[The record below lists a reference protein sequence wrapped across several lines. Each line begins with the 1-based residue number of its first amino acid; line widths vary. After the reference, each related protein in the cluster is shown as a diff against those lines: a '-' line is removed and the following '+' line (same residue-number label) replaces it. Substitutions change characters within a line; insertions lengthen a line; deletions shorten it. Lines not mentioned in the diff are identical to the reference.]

1 MRRLERRTRDT
12 LVAALLREQGRRG
25 WTDER
30 MAAMLG
36 ISRSLWAKV
45 SRGQARP
52 RMRLLQGVSRAFPW
66 LQGAVLLHL
75 AGRDEP
81 TDPEA
86 RAQEEER
93 AS

>member
-1 MRRLERRTRDT
+1 MRRLERRARDH
-12 LVAALLREQGRRG
+12 LVAALLREQLRRG
-25 WTDER
+25 WNDAQ
-30 MAAMLG
+30 MAAVLG
-36 ISRSLWAKV
+36 ISRTLWGRI

-52 RMRLLQGVSRAFPW
+52 GMRLLRGVGRAFPR

-81 TDPEA
+81 EA
-86 RAQEEER
+86 AAEQEDER